1 MTEREKFL
9 NSIKRGDL
17 AYDIRTAVLQLSDLF
32 ALADK
37 YEDDKAL
44 LSELKTMTESRLDTI
59 VKRYTEYKNLKES

>member
-1 MTEREKFL
+1 MTERDKFW
-9 NSIKRGDL
+9 NGIKQDDL

-37 YEDDKAL
+37 YEDDETL

-59 VKRYTEYKNLKES
+59 VKCYTEYKNLKES